1 VQWRIKIILNQVSC
15 RNHGQKKRKE
25 ERFEGILSN
34 FAIGHLITFCFTNRL
49 GKKCWLLNFFVFV
62 EKTKVNFVPRNC
74 DE

>member
-1 VQWRIKIILNQVSC
+1 LKESSQILQLAISLRFVS
-15 RNHGQKKRKE
+15 Q
-25 ERFEGILSN
+25 
-34 FAIGHLITFCFTNRL
+34 IG